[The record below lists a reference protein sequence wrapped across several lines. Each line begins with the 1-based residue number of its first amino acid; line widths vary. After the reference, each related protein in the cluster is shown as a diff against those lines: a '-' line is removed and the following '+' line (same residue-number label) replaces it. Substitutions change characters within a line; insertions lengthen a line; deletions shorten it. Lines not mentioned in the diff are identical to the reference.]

1 MNRSGISACL
11 LAAVT
16 VIAAGVVQAKKLETM
31 SEVRSELHTC
41 WSPPPD
47 IIKSSVTLSF
57 SFRRDGSLMGPPR
70 ATAINVL
77 GDDNAKA
84 PFLNAAIEAVEK
96 CTPLQ
101 LAPSL
106 AQEISGGVFTTQFHS
121 SD

>member
-1 MNRSGISACL
+1 
-11 LAAVT
+11 VT
-16 VIAAGVVQAKKLETM
+16 VIAAGVVQAKKMETM
-31 SEVRSELHTC
+31 SEVDSELHTC

-84 PFLNAAIEAVEK
+84 AFMNAAIEAVEK

-101 LAPSL
+101 LAPTL

-121 SD
+121 PD